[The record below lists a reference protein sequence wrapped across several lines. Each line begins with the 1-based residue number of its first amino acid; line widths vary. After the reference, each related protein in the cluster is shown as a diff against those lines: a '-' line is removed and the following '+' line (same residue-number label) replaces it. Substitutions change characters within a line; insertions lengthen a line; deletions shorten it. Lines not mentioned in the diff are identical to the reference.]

1 MERIKYYRGK
11 MGLSQ
16 KELAEMIDIDPHY
29 LSSLEGKSYSQ
40 VSKKYAEKLAKV
52 FGISFFELVG
62 DKAWRYKPVTD
73 QDKMFLMKELYK
85 DLSDEAK
92 DAFKKTISEN

>member
-16 KELAEMIDIDPHY
+16 KELAQRIGIDPHY
-29 LSSLEGKSYSQ
+29 LSSLEGGNYAV
-40 VSKKYAEKLAKV
+40 VSKKIAEKLAKE

-62 DKAWRYKPVTD
+62 DKAYRYKPETD
-73 QDKMFLMKELYK
+73 QDKLFLINELFK
-85 DLSDEAK
+85 GLSDEAK
-92 DAFKKTISEN
+92 DEFKKRYCGD